1 MPLQDI
7 ALVLILAG
15 GNDYLP
21 RTLATSN
28 LDHLIEQYKR
38 MRRCKRWSN
47 RCLVVHDAVRR
58 CVAFDAEFLLHFLL
72 NLPADADQVML
83 GKAINAVRGT
93 TSQTPLGAKH
103 GTTENQSKAQ
113 KLNVLGRWKKYVL
126 PDDISLG
133 SLATHVTDPRVLAL
147 LDWAAGN
154 KLCSTEVEA
163 LLQHV
168 LKDYQ
173 VCSLLSSCCSAS
185 LLTLAEI
192 MWIARVTDT
201 AYGQLHSDLFAG
213 LGSSSFCLNPSFYEE
228 VYNFVS
234 LFVNDTRR
242 WPYPWSQSCVP
253 NSV

>member
-1 MPLQDI
+1 
-7 ALVLILAG
+7 LAG

-21 RTLATSN
+21 RTSVTSN
-28 LDHLIEQYKR
+28 LDRLIEQYKR

-72 NLPADADQVML
+72 NLPADPDQVML

-93 TSQTPLGAKH
+93 TSQKPLEANH
-103 GTTENQSKAQ
+103 GTTENWSKAQ
-113 KLNVLGRWKKYVL
+113 KFNVLGNWKKNVL

-133 SLATHVTDPRVLAL
+133 SLATHVTDPRILAL

-163 LLQHV
+163 LVQHV
-168 LKDYQ
+168 LKNYQ
-173 VCSLLSSCCSAS
+173 VCSLLSSCSSAS
-185 LLTLAEI
+185 QATLPKFTS
-192 MWIARVTDT
+192 IAVVPDT
-201 AYGQLHSDLFAG
+201 AYVQLHSDLFAG

-228 VYNFVS
+228 VYNYAS
-234 LFVNDTRR
+234 LFGNDTRL